1 MATSSAASSTSSALP
16 QKTKRTPF
24 TDSERAGLRRIH
36 AENPQYTQKEL
47 ATEFKR
53 QYNKQVTQGT
63 VSTIL
68 GKRYEYLD
76 SGAIEHSERK
86 KARQECWP
94 DLEAALAQWVTV
106 EQPRQPINGDILR
119 IKASWFW
126 HRLP

>member
-1 MATSSAASSTSSALP
+1 MATSSAASSTGLALP
-16 QKTKRTPF
+16 QKSKRTLF

-68 GKRYEYLD
+68 SKRYEYLD
-76 SGAIEHSERK
+76 SAIEHSERK

-94 DLEAALAQWVTV
+94 DLEAALA
-106 EQPRQPINGDILR
+106 
-119 IKASWFW
+119 
-126 HRLP
+126 